1 MGENKIW
8 FLIEERANNYLNQAR
23 FNKNYAKDLNKM
35 AYSFNIMNKGSATFW
50 NHLNALLDDNFK
62 KNLIKNDDSLAQIH
76 LSIKKETS
84 RRKKH

>member
-1 MGENKIW
+1 
-8 FLIEERANNYLNQAR
+8 
-23 FNKNYAKDLNKM
+23 M